1 MIIKPI
7 VEKIDILCKSDILF
21 KITNGQSKL
30 KMKYV
35 KDMNNN
41 IKIAY
46 YLNDIPLIIY
56 NSQYCPTC
64 AMMIA
69 LAEGREEVD
78 VEIIKILDNINSIH
92 GLEDGFEKIKSIL
105 SLLEDGYYVLKEIEF
120 YPTDGCD
127 NFFWRLDNSAN
138 HIAASA
144 YFYHGEYG
152 TIVTEPKFL
161 LPSQGTN
168 VYNNDRV
175 EYYRRKI
182 RNNEVLYGLAIDFR
196 GALGLLIDGHHK
208 ATASYLEG
216 KSIKCLTIMNVLPYE
231 NYNTKENGINYGVNN
246 VKYSEIKGSEKI
258 IKFYDKKRNAKEDV
272 VYEEV
277 CLEEKFYKPINI
289 DKSKVKFPNYE
300 YYALSNIAEDI
311 SEEKIK
317 ELLRYRSIDNC
328 DELREIF
335 YNLRVHNEERARTL
349 SFSILNSDMFNVLWE
364 ECIVFLSRYKDDE
377 VQDLFVK
384 LLVEYD
390 SFTFGYDGIRDI
402 IDNYFREI

>member
-1 MIIKPI
+1 MIKKPK

-21 KITNGQSKL
+21 KITNGQNKL

-35 KDMNNN
+35 KDINNN
-41 IKIAY
+41 IKVAY
-46 YLNDIPLIIY
+46 YLNNIPLILY
-56 NSQYCPTC
+56 NSEYCPTC
-64 AMMIA
+64 ATMIA
-69 LAEGREEVD
+69 LAEGREAVD
-78 VEIIKILDNINSIH
+78 GEIITILDSINSIY

-105 SLLEDGYYVLKEIEF
+105 TLLDDGYYVLKEIEF
-120 YPTDGCD
+120 YPTDGD
-127 NFFWRLDNSAN
+127 ENFFWRLDNVAN

-152 TIVTEPKFL
+152 TIVAEPKFL

-175 EYYRRKI
+175 EYYRKKI

-196 GALGLLIDGHHK
+196 GALALLLDGHHK

-216 KSIKCLTIMNVLPYE
+216 KPIKCLTIMNVFPYE
-231 NYNTKENGINYGVNN
+231 NYNTKESGINYGVNN
-246 VKYSEIKGSEKI
+246 VKYSEIKAFEEI
-258 IKFYDKKRNAKEDV
+258 IKFYDKKRDIKEES

-277 CLEEKFYKPINI
+277 YLEDKYYKSINI

-349 SFSILNSDMFNVLWE
+349 SFSILNSDMFNALWE
-364 ECIVFLSRYKDDE
+364 ECILFLSRYKDDE
-377 VQDLFVK
+377 VQDLFVN

-390 SFTFGYDGIRDI
+390 SFTFRYDVIRDI

>member
-1 MIIKPI
+1 MIIKPT
-7 VEKIDILCKSDILF
+7 VEKIDILCESDILF
-21 KITNGQSKL
+21 KITNGQNKL
-30 KMKYV
+30 KIKYV
-35 KDMNNN
+35 KDINNN
-41 IKIAY
+41 IKVAY
-46 YLNDIPLIIY
+46 YLNNIPLILY
-56 NSQYCPTC
+56 NSEYCPTC
-64 AMMIA
+64 STMIA

-78 VEIIKILDNINSIH
+78 VEIIKILDNLNSIH

-105 SLLEDGYYVLKEIEF
+105 SLLEDGYYVLKEIDF
-120 YPTDGCD
+120 YPTDGDD
-127 NFFWRLDNSAN
+127 NFFWRLDNRGN

-152 TIVTEPKFL
+152 TIVAEPKFL

-168 VYNNDRV
+168 VYNSDRV

-196 GALGLLIDGHHK
+196 GALGLLLDGHHK
-208 ATASYLEG
+208 ATAYYLEG
-216 KSIKCLTIMNVLPYE
+216 KPIKCLTIMNVFPYE
-231 NYNTKENGINYGVNN
+231 NYNTKESGINYGIND
-246 VKYSEIKGSEKI
+246 VKYSEIKGSEEI
-258 IKFYDKKRNAKEDV
+258 IKFYDKKRDMKEDI

-277 CLEEKFYKPINI
+277 HLEDKYYKPINI
-289 DKSKVKFPNYE
+289 DKAKVKFPNYE
-300 YYALSNIAEDI
+300 YYALSNIVEDT
-311 SEEKIK
+311 SDEKIK
-317 ELLRYRSIDNC
+317 ALLRYRSIDNC

-364 ECIVFLSRYKDDE
+364 ECILFLSRYKDDE
-377 VQDLFVK
+377 VQDLFVN

-390 SFTFGYDGIRDI
+390 SFTFGYDAIGDI

>member
-1 MIIKPI
+1 MIIKPT
-7 VEKIDILCKSDILF
+7 VEKTDILCKSDILF

-35 KDMNNN
+35 KDINNN

-46 YLNDIPLIIY
+46 YLNDIPLILY
-56 NSQYCPTC
+56 NSEYCPTC
-64 AMMIA
+64 ATMIA
-69 LAEGREEVD
+69 LAEGREKVD

-105 SLLEDGYYVLKEIEF
+105 SLLDDGYYVLKEIEF
-120 YPTDGCD
+120 YPTDGDD
-127 NFFWRLDNSAN
+127 NFFWRLDNRAN
-138 HIAASA
+138 YIAASA

-152 TIVTEPKFL
+152 TIVAEPKFL
-161 LPSQGTN
+161 IPSQGTN
-168 VYNNDRV
+168 VYNDDRV
-175 EYYRRKI
+175 EYYRKKI

-196 GALGLLIDGHHK
+196 GGLGLLLDGHHK

-216 KSIKCLTIMNVLPYE
+216 KPIKCLTIMNVFQYE
-231 NYNTKENGINYGVNN
+231 NYNMEEMGINYGGNN
-246 VKYSEIKGSEKI
+246 VKYSDIKGSEEI
-258 IKFYDKKRNAKEDV
+258 IKFYNKKRNIKEEI

-277 CLEEKFYKPINI
+277 YLEEKHYKPINI
-289 DKSKVKFPNYE
+289 DKSKVKFPDYE
-300 YYALSNIAEDI
+300 YYALSNIVEDT

-317 ELLRYRSIDNC
+317 ELLRYRSIDDC

-335 YNLRVHNEERARTL
+335 YNLRVHNEERARSL

-364 ECIVFLSRYKDDE
+364 ECILYLSRYKDDE

-390 SFTFGYDGIRDI
+390 SFTFGYDAIRAI

>member
-1 MIIKPI
+1 MIIKPT
-7 VEKIDILCKSDILF
+7 VEKIDILCVSDILF
-21 KITNGQSKL
+21 KITNGQNKL
-30 KMKYV
+30 KIKYV
-35 KDMNNN
+35 KDINNN
-41 IKIAY
+41 IKVAY
-46 YLNDIPLIIY
+46 YLNNIPLILY
-56 NSQYCPTC
+56 NSEYCPTC
-64 AMMIA
+64 STMIA

-78 VEIIKILDNINSIH
+78 VEIIKILDNLNSIH

-105 SLLEDGYYVLKEIEF
+105 SLLEDGYYVLKEIDF
-120 YPTDGCD
+120 YPTDGDD
-127 NFFWRLDNSAN
+127 NFFWRLDNRGN

-152 TIVTEPKFL
+152 TIVAEPKFL

-168 VYNNDRV
+168 VYNSDRV

-196 GALGLLIDGHHK
+196 GALGLLLDGHHK
-208 ATASYLEG
+208 ATAYYLEG
-216 KSIKCLTIMNVLPYE
+216 KPIKCLTIMNVFPYE
-231 NYNTKENGINYGVNN
+231 NYNTKESGINYGIND
-246 VKYSEIKGSEKI
+246 VKYSEIKGSEEI
-258 IKFYDKKRNAKEDV
+258 IKFYDKKRDMKEDI

-277 CLEEKFYKPINI
+277 HLEDKYYKPINI
-289 DKSKVKFPNYE
+289 DKAKVKFPNYE
-300 YYALSNIAEDI
+300 YYALSNIVEDT
-311 SEEKIK
+311 SDEKIK
-317 ELLRYRSIDNC
+317 ALLRYRSIDNC

-364 ECIVFLSRYKDDE
+364 ECILFLSRYKDDE
-377 VQDLFVK
+377 VQDLFVN

-390 SFTFGYDGIRDI
+390 SFTFGYDAIGDI